1 MSKRKGFTLVE
12 LLVVIAII
20 GILIGMLL
28 PAVQQ
33 VREAARRIT
42 CANNLRQIGLALHNY
57 DSAHMEFPVG
67 VQYPRAPLAAG
78 AAAADSLW
86 SVSTF
91 IMPMMEQNNAF
102 DVLNPRSNNTVT
114 SVATANVLQ
123 NGVTP
128 QDVLV
133 EAFPGA
139 LCPSDSASSD
149 VNTTRNDLVSSIAGG
164 TALTNYVYA
173 NNARTNP
180 ADTTAPLAFCDP
192 ASSIATGMFCDR
204 EQGLAQ
210 MSDGTTNVIV
220 LSERRSNGD
229 SNAATSGLI
238 PAAGLLYGVRGDVNV
253 SGTASLTRGIQDI
266 TFSTGGGINEFDN
279 AAVSQGVS
287 SGHSGGV
294 NIVLGDD
301 STHFLSDNTSQLTFD
316 QLVNRRD
323 GAVVEDHPGN

>member
-78 AAAADSLW
+78 AGNADSLW
-86 SVSTF
+86 SVSTY

-102 DVLNPRSNNTVT
+102 DVLNARSNNTLT
-114 SVATANVLQ
+114 SVATANVAS
-123 NGVTP
+123 NGTDP
-128 QDVLV
+128 GTVLG
-133 EAFPGA
+133 ETFPGA
-139 LCPSDSASSD
+139 LCPSDSGTD
-149 VNTTRNDLVSSIAGG
+149 INTMRNDLDPTNNANG

-173 NNARTNP
+173 NNARRIP
-180 ADTTAPLAFCDP
+180 GDGSADVVCDP
-192 ASSIATGMFCDR
+192 ASTVAQGMFCDR

-229 SNAATSGLI
+229 SNAITSGLI
-238 PAAGLLYGVRGDVNV
+238 PAAGLLYGVRGDVMTSIGPSV
-253 SGTASLTRGIQDI
+253 TRGIQDI
-266 TFSTGGGINEFDN
+266 TFSTGGGINDFTN
-279 AAVSQGVS
+279 ASVSQGVS

-301 STHFLSDNTSQLTFD
+301 STHFLSDNTTDLTFD

-323 GAVVEDHPGN
+323 GAVVEDHPGG